1 MSIGSVIAYH
11 RKRLGMTQETLAQR
25 LDLSNQAVSKWESGQ
40 SLPDILLLPRL
51 ADLFDISM
59 DELFERKQ
67 PSANSAGLPW
77 ENDDA
82 LRIVLFHGHR
92 PVERHSMA
100 KHCTVKFEGEA
111 KDVHCSLNLSC
122 GDVSGAV
129 TADGFVECG
138 NVVGDMKAGSFVECG
153 DVQGNVIAGAYVECG
168 NVGGN
173 LMAGSYVDC
182 GNIGGNATSGAYIE
196 CDEIFNR

>member
-11 RKRLGMTQETLAQR
+11 RKRLGMTQENLAQC

-67 PSANSAGLPW
+67 PSSNSAGLPW

-82 LRIVLFHGHR
+82 LRIVLFHGHS
-92 PVERHSMA
+92 PVERHPMA

-111 KDVHCSLNLSC
+111 KDVHCWLNLSC

-138 NVVGDMKAGSFVECG
+138 NVVGDMNAGSFVECG
-153 DVQGNVIAGAYVECG
+153 DIQGNVIAGAYVECG

-173 LMAGSYVDC
+173 LMAGSYVEC

-196 CDEIFNR
+196 CDEIFN